1 MLKKNHVHSLIIF
14 TLLFWVFIF
23 VRFYWNNY
31 QNTDP
36 LQLQKALQEDV
47 YNKTKQI
54 DNAIVRGY
62 SGNFYKHLPKDVY
75 FFLYQDDQLKDWN
88 TNIVLPRH
96 HPTLDNRFQLIT
108 LDKSKYLIKAKHLDR
123 HNKIIFLIP
132 LCFSYPVENEYLKT
146 HFIANNNIP
155 ANTIISSKQLK
166 DGFELKDYS
175 NNILAYVSLNTKE
188 IKNLSPNY
196 LDIILVIIGVF
207 FVYAS
212 INISNISLSR
222 KRNQW
227 KGFLFS
233 VFIISF
239 FRMLL
244 YVFGIPFNARQLD
257 FFSPVIYHKNF
268 LLASLGDVFFNAL
281 GFMWVVS
288 YVYKYTDYTLAF
300 KYLKNQTLRK
310 ICLLFIIAFSVYIFY
325 QAIFITHSLIMD
337 AAISFEISNIKNVS
351 ILNFAGLVI
360 MCLISGGV
368 ALAMNLINY
377 LINNL
382 TKQKFL
388 KYFLMLCFLV
398 LFNNIL
404 PYNLSHIT
412 LFFLCIWFILFY
424 VLLDFLKIKITTD
437 VSELSTIFWLLYVCI
452 SFTFLLLFFT
462 NKREQK
468 NKINIVNELSVLRRD
483 TTLEK
488 YLEPI
493 VNSLSL
499 DSIFS
504 SYKAKS
510 TYQNI
515 TLRNF
520 LQASNF
526 SNLNN
531 AYVVNIDTEYN
542 FLKAIVKNQ
551 GAFNKQDTY
560 DWQST
565 KHRNLLFRENEGGNL
580 EYKLILPF
588 PDNKQVRL
596 TIYFYLRNLENHSI
610 FPELL
615 TTDSFLS
622 LKKFEN
628 FAFAKYEHG
637 KLKYHSSDVQF
648 PLFSKHAKLYTNSNS
663 FFQRNNKI
671 WNWYQLP
678 NRTEFV
684 IMQNAV
690 SWLDGVILFSYL
702 FGISIIIILTIILY
716 RLFASLFVL
725 KEYKRHLIVFNFRK
739 KTHYAMLSLVLISF
753 LILGILTIS
762 FLFVRFEQNNKSTL
776 LSTAQKFKE
785 PIQRFIFEKHLDTLD
800 TSIIAKL
807 NLQEIVNNSA
817 LNTHADINIFGL
829 DGKLLSSSN
838 TDLFVKG
845 IIAPI
850 IPNIPLHYLKS
861 SNIPILSHDEHI
873 GLLDFKVA
881 YMNLFDD
888 NGNTIAYMSM
898 PIYASQ
904 KEIRY
909 QITYL
914 VIAMTNLYAF
924 IFVLSTLLAFVVT
937 NGLTR
942 SFNLIIK
949 QFQRVNLQKNELL
962 EWPYDDDIGLMVK
975 EYNKM
980 IKKLEESAHQLAQ
993 SEREDAWKDMA
1004 KQVAHEIKNPLTP
1017 MRLNLQ
1023 FLQNAIN
1030 NKQDNA
1036 LAITKKVTD
1045 SLIEQIDNLN
1055 YIASEFSNFA
1065 KLPDPQ
1071 VAIFSLNAI
1080 LENSVS
1086 IYNNES
1092 NIIISLSLPNHQI
1105 LIRSDRSHM
1114 LRVFSNLLQNA
1125 VQAIPEGKQG
1135 LINVNLYMQNQLA
1148 VIQVKDN
1155 GVGIPPSIKSDV
1167 FVPHFTTKNAGSG
1180 IGLAMTKRIVEYWN
1194 GSIWFESIEN
1204 EGTEFYIKLPIL
1216 EQTVT

>member
-31 QNTDP
+31 QNTNS

-47 YNKTKQI
+47 YNKTRQI
-54 DNAIVRGY
+54 DNAIIRGY
-62 SGNFYKHLPKDVY
+62 SGDFSKQLPKDVY
-75 FFLYQDDQLKDWN
+75 FFLYREDQLIDWN
-88 TNIVLPRH
+88 TNVVLPRYQ
-96 HPTLDNRFQLIT
+96 PTLEDRFQLIT
-108 LDKSKYLIKAKHLDR
+108 LNNSKYLIKAKHLDR
-123 HNKIIFLIP
+123 HNKIIFLLP
-132 LCFSYPVENEYLKT
+132 LFLSYPVENEYLKT
-146 HFIANNNIP
+146 HFIANKNIP
-155 ANTIISSKQLK
+155 VNTILSSKQLK
-166 DGFELKDYS
+166 DGFELKDNAS
-175 NNILAYVSLNTKE
+175 NTVAFVSLHTKD
-188 IKNLSPNY
+188 IKNMAPNY

-212 INISNISLSR
+212 INISNINLSR

-239 FRMLL
+239 FRILL
-244 YVFGIPFNARQLD
+244 YVFGIPFNARELD
-257 FFSPVIYHKNF
+257 FFSPAIYHKNF
-268 LLASLGDVFFNAL
+268 LLASLGDIFFSAL

-288 YVYKYTDYTLAF
+288 YVYKYTDYPLAF
-300 KYLKNQTLRK
+300 KHLKNESLRK
-310 ICLLFIIAFSVYIFY
+310 IYLLFIIAFSVYIFY

-337 AAISFEISNIKNVS
+337 AAISFEISNIKNVG

-360 MCLISGGV
+360 ICLISGGV
-368 ALAMNLINY
+368 ALAMNLTNY

-382 TKQKFL
+382 TTHKVL
-388 KYFLMLCFLV
+388 KYFLILCFLV
-398 LFNNIL
+398 LFSTLL
-404 PYNLSHIT
+404 PCSLSVAT
-412 LFFLCIWFILFY
+412 LFLLGIWFILFY
-424 VLLDFLKIKITTD
+424 ILLDFLKIKITTD

-452 SFTFLLLFFT
+452 SFTFLLLYFT
-462 NKREQK
+462 SKREQK
-468 NKINIVNELSVLRRD
+468 NKINIANELSVIRRD
-483 TTLEK
+483 TILEK

-493 VNSLSL
+493 VKTLSL
-499 DSIFS
+499 DSVFS
-504 SYKAKS
+504 ESKES
-510 TYQNI
+510 SCQNI

-520 LQASNF
+520 LKASNF

-531 AYVVNIDTEYN
+531 AYVVHIDTEYN

-560 DWQST
+560 DWQSS
-565 KHRNLLFRENEGGNL
+565 KHRNLLFRENEAGSL

-588 PDNKQVRL
+588 PGNKQVRQ
-596 TIYFYLRNLENHSI
+596 TIYFYLRNYDNQSI
-610 FPELL
+610 FPALL
-615 TTDSFLS
+615 ATDSFSS
-622 LKKFEN
+622 LKKYDDY
-628 FAFAKYEHG
+628 AFAKYEHG

-648 PLFSKHAKLYTNSNS
+648 PLFSKHAKLHSTPYS
-663 FFQRNNKI
+663 FFQRNNKS
-671 WNWYQLP
+671 WNWYLLP
-678 NRTEFV
+678 NRSEFV
-684 IMQNAV
+684 IVQNAI
-690 SWLDGVILFSYL
+690 SWLDGVVLFSYL
-702 FGISIIIILTIILY
+702 FGISVIIILTIILY

-725 KEYKRHLIVFNFRK
+725 KEYKRHLITFNFRK

-753 LILGILTIS
+753 LILGVLTIS
-762 FLFVRFEQNNKSTL
+762 FLFVRFEQNNKNTL
-776 LSTAQKFKE
+776 LSTAQKFKD
-785 PIQRFIFEKHLDTLD
+785 PIQRLIFEKHIN
-800 TSIIAKL
+800 SIDSSVIARL
-807 NLQEIVNNSA
+807 NLQDIVNNNVP
-817 LNTHADINIFGL
+817 NTHADINIFGL

-838 TDLFVKG
+838 VDLFKNG
-845 IIAPI
+845 LLAPI
-850 IPNIPLHYLKS
+850 ISKTPLNYLKS
-861 SNIPILSHDEHI
+861 NNIPILCLDEHI

-881 YMNLFDD
+881 YMNLFDE
-888 NGNTIAYMSM
+888 NGNIIAFMSM

-924 IFVLSTLLAFVVT
+924 IFVLSTLLAFIVT

-962 EWPYDDDIGLMVK
+962 EWPYDDDIGLMVS

-1030 NKQDNA
+1030 NKQDNI

-1071 VAIFSLNAI
+1071 VATFSLNAI
-1080 LENSVS
+1080 LENSIS

-1092 NIIISLSLPNHQI
+1092 NISISLSLPNHQI
-1105 LIRSDRSHM
+1105 LVRSDKSQM

-1135 LINVNLYMQNQLA
+1135 FIFVNLYIQNQLA

-1155 GVGIPPSIKSDV
+1155 GIGISPSIKADV
-1167 FVPHFTTKNAGSG
+1167 FVPHFTTKNSGSG

-1204 EGTEFYIKLPIL
+1204 EGTDFYIKLPIL